1 MTASF
6 FHSFQSGGDLISIL
20 LGLTS
25 ALSWGAADFTGG
37 LATRK
42 IGAYRAVFFGEIV
55 GILFILPIT
64 LSVREP
70 LPGFQSWIYAIL
82 AGSLGTLGLL
92 LLYYSLAEGTMS
104 IAAPVSALMAAILPV
119 VVGSFTEGLPG
130 FLTFLGFGFALA
142 AVWLVSQND
151 TGLKDILS
159 HLSSVRLPLLAG
171 IGFGIY
177 FVLMHVAT
185 RSSTFWPMVISRSSG
200 LLVISLFLF
209 FRRDSWRLSR
219 NAWGIVAINGI
230 LDVGGNAFFILAG
243 QTGRF
248 DIAAVVSSLYPGATV
263 MLAAMILK
271 ERISRTQWLGITAAL
286 VAIIL
291 FTL

>member
-1 MTASF
+1 
-6 FHSFQSGGDLISIL
+6 LISIL

-42 IGAYRAVFFGEIV
+42 IGAYRAVFYGEIV
-55 GILFILPIT
+55 GILFIVPIT

-70 LPGFQSWIYAIL
+70 LPGLSSWIYSIL

-92 LLYYSLAEGTMS
+92 LLYYSLAQGTMS

-119 VVGSFTEGLPG
+119 IVGSFTEGLPG
-130 FLTFLGFGFALA
+130 FVTFLGFAFALA
-142 AVWLVSQND
+142 AVWLVSQDD

-159 HLSSVRLPLLAG
+159 HLSGVRLPLLAG

-185 RSSTFWPMVISRSSG
+185 RHSTFWPMVISRSAG
-200 LLVISLFLF
+200 LAVISLFILF
-209 FRRDSWRLSR
+209 RKETWHLQR
-219 NAWGIVAINGI
+219 NAWGIVTINGI

-263 MLAAMILK
+263 MLAALLLK
-271 ERISRTQWLGITAAL
+271 ERISRIQWFGIISAL
-286 VAIIL
+286 IAIIL